1 MISSLTMNSGHEI
14 PQLGLGTYLIPDDDA
29 ERVVAGAI
37 ELGYRHIDTAAIYK
51 NEEGVGKGLASSGLA
66 RDDIFVT
73 TKLWNTDQG
82 RTEPRD
88 ALHKSL
94 DKLGLDRVDL
104 YLIHWPSPMRDRYV
118 DSWLALEELRDE
130 GLATSIGVSNF
141 QPEHLDRLAA
151 ASSTVPAV
159 NQVELHPYFQQGELR
174 GHHEQAGILTESWGP
189 LGQGKYSLADIP
201 EIQQIAT
208 ESGATAAQV
217 VLRWHLQEGLIVI
230 PKSVSNDRL
239 RENLVVGDMELSS
252 DQMELMRGLERGQR
266 LGPDPSEAI
275 F

>member
-1 MISSLTMNSGHEI
+1 MIASLTMNSGHEI

-29 ERVVAGAI
+29 ERVVGDALG
-37 ELGYRHIDTAAIYK
+37 LGYRHIDTAAIYD

-66 RDDIFVT
+66 REDIFVT
-73 TKLWNTDQG
+73 TKLWNTEQG

-88 ALHKSL
+88 ALRRSL

-118 DSWLALEELRDE
+118 DSWLALQELREE

-151 ASSTVPAV
+151 TSATNPAV
-159 NQVELHPYFQQGELR
+159 NQVELHPYFQQGVLR
-174 GHHEQAGILTESWGP
+174 SRHEQAGILTESWGP

-201 EIQQIAT
+201 EIQQIAR
-208 ESGATAAQV
+208 EIGATVSQV

-230 PKSVSNDRL
+230 PKSVSTDRL
-239 RENLVVGDMELSS
+239 RENLEAADFMLSA

-266 LGPDPSEAI
+266 VGPEPSEAT

>member
-1 MISSLTMNSGHEI
+1 MIASLTMNSGHEI

-29 ERVVAGAI
+29 ERVVGDALG
-37 ELGYRHIDTAAIYK
+37 LGYRHIDTAAIYD

-66 RDDIFVT
+66 REDIFVT
-73 TKLWNTDQG
+73 TKLWNTEQG

-88 ALHKSL
+88 ALRRSL

-118 DSWLALEELRDE
+118 DSWLALQELRDE

-151 ASSTVPAV
+151 TSATNPAV
-159 NQVELHPYFQQGELR
+159 NQVELHPYFQQGVLR
-174 GHHEQAGILTESWGP
+174 SRHEQAGILTESWGP

-201 EIQQIAT
+201 EIQQIAR
-208 ESGATAAQV
+208 EIRATVSQV

-230 PKSVSNDRL
+230 PKSVSTDRL
-239 RENLVVGDMELSS
+239 RENLEAADFMLSA

-266 LGPDPSEAI
+266 VGPEPSEAT

>member
-1 MISSLTMNSGHEI
+1 MIASLTMNSGHEI

-29 ERVVAGAI
+29 ERVVGDALG
-37 ELGYRHIDTAAIYK
+37 LGYRHIDTAAIYD

-66 RDDIFVT
+66 REDIFVT
-73 TKLWNTDQG
+73 TKLWNTEQG

-88 ALHKSL
+88 ALRRSL

-118 DSWLALEELRDE
+118 DSWLALQELREE

-151 ASSTVPAV
+151 TSATIPAV
-159 NQVELHPYFQQGELR
+159 NQVELHPYFQQGVLR
-174 GHHEQAGILTESWGP
+174 SRHEQAGILTESWGP

-201 EIQQIAT
+201 EIQQIAR
-208 ESGATAAQV
+208 EIGAMVSQV

-230 PKSVSNDRL
+230 PKSVSTDRL
-239 RENLVVGDMELSS
+239 RENLEAADFMLSA

-266 LGPDPSEAI
+266 VGPEPSEAT

>member
-1 MISSLTMNSGHEI
+1 MIASLTMNSGHEI

-29 ERVVAGAI
+29 ERVVGDTLG
-37 ELGYRHIDTAAIYK
+37 LGYRHIDTAAIYD

-66 RDDIFVT
+66 REDIFVT
-73 TKLWNTDQG
+73 TKLWNTEQG

-88 ALHKSL
+88 ALRRSL

-118 DSWLALEELRDE
+118 DSWLALQELREE

-151 ASSTVPAV
+151 TSATIPAV
-159 NQVELHPYFQQGELR
+159 NQVELHPYFQQGVLR
-174 GHHEQAGILTESWGP
+174 SRHEQAGILTESWGP

-201 EIQQIAT
+201 EIQQIAR
-208 ESGATAAQV
+208 EIGATVSQV

-230 PKSVSNDRL
+230 PKSVSTDRL
-239 RENLVVGDMELSS
+239 RENLEAADFMLSA

-266 LGPDPSEAI
+266 VGPEPSEAT

>member
-1 MISSLTMNSGHEI
+1 MISLLPMNSGHEI

-29 ERVVAGAI
+29 ERVVADAI
-37 ELGYRHIDTAAIYK
+37 ELGYRHIDTATIYE

-66 RDDIFVT
+66 RDDLFVT
-73 TKLWNTDQG
+73 TKLWNTEQG

-88 ALHKSL
+88 ALQRSL

-151 ASSTVPAV
+151 ESATVPAV
-159 NQVELHPYFQQGELR
+159 NQVELHPYFQQGMLR
-174 GHHEQAGILTESWGP
+174 DRHAQAGILIESWGP
-189 LGQGKYSLADIP
+189 PIFQKSSRLPTRPELPWPRSFSGGISRKDSSSFQSPCRLTVCGKTWPRGNWSSAPI
-201 EIQQIAT
+201 
-208 ESGATAAQV
+208 
-217 VLRWHLQEGLIVI
+217 RW
-230 PKSVSNDRL
+230 S
-239 RENLVVGDMELSS
+239 
-252 DQMELMRGLERGQR
+252 
-266 LGPDPSEAI
+266 
-275 F
+275 

>member
-1 MISSLTMNSGHEI
+1 MIASLTMNSGHEI

-29 ERVVAGAI
+29 ERVVGDALG
-37 ELGYRHIDTAAIYK
+37 LGYRHIDTAAIYD

-66 RDDIFVT
+66 REDIFVT
-73 TKLWNTDQG
+73 TKLWNTEQG

-88 ALHKSL
+88 ALRRSL

-118 DSWLALEELRDE
+118 DSWLALQELREE

-151 ASSTVPAV
+151 TSAIIPAV
-159 NQVELHPYFQQGELR
+159 NQVELHPYFQQGVLR
-174 GHHEQAGILTESWGP
+174 SRHEQGGILTESWGP

-201 EIQQIAT
+201 EIQQIGR
-208 ESGATAAQV
+208 EIGATVSQV

-230 PKSVSNDRL
+230 PKSVSTDRL
-239 RENLVVGDMELSS
+239 RENLEAAEFMLSA

-266 LGPDPSEAI
+266 VGPEPSEAT

>member
-14 PQLGLGTYLIPDDDA
+14 PQLGLGTYLIPDDEA

-37 ELGYRHIDTAAIYK
+37 ELGYRHIDTAAIYE
-51 NEEGVGKGLASSGLA
+51 NEEGVGKGIALSGLS
-66 RDDIFVT
+66 RDDLFVT
-73 TKLWNTDQG
+73 TKLWNTEQG

-88 ALHKSL
+88 ALQRSL

-130 GLATSIGVSNF
+130 GLAKSIGVSNF

-151 ASSTVPAV
+151 QSATIPAV
-159 NQVELHPYFQQGELR
+159 NQVELHPYFQQGVLR
-174 GHHEQAGILTESWGP
+174 DRHAEAGILTESWGP

-201 EIQQIAT
+201 EIQQIADET
-208 ESGATAAQV
+208 GATAAQV
-217 VLRWHLQEGLIVI
+217 VLRWHIQEGLVVI
-230 PKSVSNDRL
+230 PKSVSTDRL
-239 RENLVVGDMELSS
+239 RENLAAGELELSA
-252 DQMELMRGLERGQR
+252 DQMELMRSLERGQR
-266 LGPDPSEAI
+266 LGPDPSEAT